1 MEYFAIIN
9 HEQVGPITKTELRH
23 LDVYPETM
31 MWREGLDDWKPA
43 SELPEL
49 ADLFQEPSAEISP
62 ANGYTITP
70 AAEGYRNMVPHSITA
85 LIACT
90 VLVSIFGSWPAIF
103 ALINAIKA
111 HKAFNAGDYE
121 QAIARSRKAAMF
133 VTAAWILTA
142 IISIAVILFFVLC
155 PGEAV
160 EILDSLARPYK
171 L

>member
-9 HEQVGPITKTELRH
+9 HEQIGPITKTELRH

-43 SELPEL
+43 SEIPEL
-49 ADLFQEPSAEISP
+49 ADLFQDPDA
-62 ANGYTITP
+62 P
-70 AAEGYRNMVPHSITA
+70 AAGNTTHGYRNMVPRSITT

-90 VLVSIFGSWPAIF
+90 ILVTIVGSWPAIF

-133 VTAAWILTA
+133 SAAAWILTA
-142 IISIAVILFFVLC
+142 VIAVAIILFFAFF
-155 PGEAV
+155 PDEAL
-160 EILDSLARPYK
+160 EIFEFFLSPYK
-171 L
+171 F